1 MGRTRLPEHIR
12 AMIPAAERSAPKPKA
27 TKRQIDQSV
36 KPKRQRPAHWP
47 DGIGSELEFMLINR
61 LERTG
66 LPAPLPQYRVIPG
79 RDFRF
84 DLCWPAQRVAV
95 EVQGGIWVNGAHS
108 RGSGVERDCTKYC
121 LAAAAGWRVL
131 PVTKSMIES
140 GEAVRLIAQA
150 LGFRRSDAARK
161 GE

>member
-1 MGRTRLPEHIR
+1 MGRSLPPHILSK
-12 AMIPAAERSAPKPKA
+12 IPAAERSAPKPKREK
-27 TKRQIDQSV
+27 T
-36 KPKRQRPAHWP
+36 RPAHWP
-47 DGIGSELEFMLINR
+47 AGIGSELELMLLNR
-61 LERTG
+61 IQRTG
-66 LPAPLPQYRVIPG
+66 LPEPKLQHPAIPG

-131 PVTKSMIES
+131 PVTKSMIQS

-150 LGFRRSDAARK
+150 LGVRLT
-161 GE
+161 